1 MNSLERIDFYKK
13 KIKKTHSKSIELN
26 ILKRK
31 KGNKLDKKIY
41 NYETKYQ
48 MISKVKDLKMKMI
61 EKLDLYEII
70 FFHIKDRNYHLFKS
84 IYEKYKINPDLTDN
98 EGNSLLS
105 LAVQSNSFQIVNYL
119 INCGASVNT
128 KNNSNNTPLHFALSF
143 HNYEIADMLIRCGAD
158 EKVINKNGVTPWQCL
173 DSTVSII

>member
-1 MNSLERIDFYKK
+1 
-13 KIKKTHSKSIELN
+13 
-26 ILKRK
+26 
-31 KGNKLDKKIY
+31 
-41 NYETKYQ
+41 

-70 FFHIKDRNYHLFKS
+70 FFHIKVRNYHLFKS

-119 INCGASVNT
+119 INSGASVNSQN
-128 KNNSNNTPLHFALSF
+128 KSNNTPLHYALSF
-143 HNYEIADMLIRCGAD
+143 HNYEIADMLIKSGAN
-158 EKVINKNGVTPWQCL
+158 EKVQNKVGMTPWECL
-173 DSTVSII
+173 DASVSII